1 MKILT
6 IELNDIQQG
15 ITPQKQM
22 VEKVIV
28 VIIDNLH
35 MHIREC
41 ASQCEDLFVRG
52 LQLIGMHLKK
62 DLKNEVTVRRVVAQ
76 KTTEVIDQRPDG

>member
-1 MKILT
+1 MT

-22 VEKVIV
+22 IEKMLVVIV
-28 VIIDNLH
+28 DDLH
-35 MHIREC
+35 MHVREGT
-41 ASQCEDLFVRG
+41 SQCEDLFVRG

-62 DLKNEVTVRRVVAQ
+62 DLKNEVTVRRIVAQ
-76 KTTEVIDQRPDG
+76 KTTEVIDQRPDCRLN